1 MKDNKS
7 NVTTVKAWFGDSH
20 SEQEKRELFL
30 YLDFAMRYVHD
41 RGYCVY
47 TFDPNEIEILNN
59 SVKQVK
65 FNTLLEMPKDDTR
78 FQNKLKD
85 EDIYNSAAVQVL
97 LYSKFPINTKTEF
110 IKEHFDDFT
119 TFLPE
124 SDVRYYRGVL
134 QDNAAIY
141 FTEFEQERIRRES
154 ENLEKELSDMTKEK
168 VVSLDEY
175 KKKKD
180 LIKMLSNDK
189 INNTI
194 YRSINVVKESAFINI
209 LLYPTVMIV
218 LFLVYTFM
226 CYIIRILGI

>member
-7 NVTTVKAWFGDSH
+7 NVTTVKAWFEDSH
-20 SEQEKRELFL
+20 SDQEKRELFL

-59 SVKQVK
+59 SIKQVK
-65 FNTLLEMPKDDTR
+65 FNTLLEMPKDDVK

-97 LYSKFPINTKTEF
+97 LYSKFPLNTKTEF
-110 IKEHFDDFT
+110 IKEHYDEFT

-134 QDNAAIY
+134 QDHASIY
-141 FTEFEQERIRRES
+141 FTEFEQERIKREND
-154 ENLEKELSDMTKEK
+154 NLEKELSDMSDKKDISKE
-168 VVSLDEY
+168 E